1 MAGSLSKGEWTDKTN
16 GALRALVIVD
26 ALRPIVGYYK
36 CMITQSFR
44 ERRSRAVRTIPRNR
58 NRNDACDVFHVDE
71 TKVRRVLRRVGG
83 DGRFEALARM
93 FQVLADPTRA
103 KLLYA
108 LAREELCVCD
118 LASIVGRSRPA
129 VSHQLRLLRDLR
141 LVRYRRQGK
150 MAYYSLVDHH
160 IRDLVLQ
167 GLRHVDGF

>member
-1 MAGSLSKGEWTDKTN
+1 VAGSLSKGEWTDKTN

-58 NRNDACDVFHVDE
+58 NRNDTCDVFHVDE

-83 DGRFEALARM
+83 EGRFEALARM

-118 LASIVGRSRPA
+118 LSEITGLAMPT
-129 VSHQLRLLRDLR
+129 VSHHLRKLKERRLVEARREGKVMFYRLVDDDVRLLLRLTTM
-141 LVRYRRQGK
+141 V
-150 MAYYSLVDHH
+150 
-160 IRDLVLQ
+160 
-167 GLRHVDGF
+167 F

>member
-1 MAGSLSKGEWTDKTN
+1 M
-16 GALRALVIVD
+16 IVD
-26 ALRPIVGYYK
+26 VARPIVRYYK

-44 ERRSRAVRTIPRNR
+44 GRRSRAGRTIAL
-58 NRNDACDVFHVDE
+58 NRNDTCDIFHVDE
-71 TKVRRVLRRVGG
+71 TKVRRVLKRVGG
-83 DGRFEALARM
+83 EGRFEGLARM
-93 FQVLADPTRA
+93 FQVLADPTRV

-160 IRDLVLQ
+160 VRDLVLQ
-167 GLRHVDGF
+167 GLRHADGF